1 MRLPILDKLDK
12 ELQESERELK
22 IDIPKALKTATEHGD
37 LSENAEYKAAKERQ
51 MFLETRISQLQKRI
65 SEITSLNLN
74 RIPKNCSGLGS
85 TLKLEEIDSG
95 ETRTYKLVFP
105 EEVIPEEGKISPGSP
120 IGKALI
126 GKQQGDEITLNIAE
140 ESRVFEIV
148 RMTTIHDD
156 LENSGRG

>member
-1 MRLPILDKLDK
+1 MRLPILDELEKK
-12 ELQESERELK
+12 LQESERELK
-22 IDIPKALKTATEHGD
+22 VDIPKALKTATEHGD
-37 LSENAEYKAAKERQ
+37 LSENAEYKSAKERQ

-85 TLKLEEIDSG
+85 TLQLEEINSG

-105 EEVIPEEGKISPGSP
+105 EEVTPEEGKISPGSP
-120 IGKALI
+120 IGKTLL
-126 GKQQGDEITLNIAE
+126 GKQEGDEITLNIAE

-148 RMTTIHDD
+148 RMTTIHDE
-156 LENSGRG
+156 LESSGGG